1 MLLLLVT
8 TWVEIKCKSG
18 NDIRLSN
25 NEENAVQENSNKL
38 HNNIILKNKIIKLSE
53 SSFNL
58 RSLSVEAELN
68 FLMAGESYFYIFSRG
83 REEFSTD
90 MSVCYINK
98 ELDSNR
104 KFINFAILQLSEDDG
119 VSYIIKTLKKQ
130 EIPKQ
135 ENYINNLDI
144 CEVRLSFIDNGD
156 NKCYVLIENDSKKQ
170 LVFMADFY
178 LPTSECSNLM
188 FGGNL

>member
-1 MLLLLVT
+1 M
-8 TWVEIKCKSG
+8 EIKSKTG
-18 NDIRLSN
+18 NNTRLSN
-25 NEENAVQENSNKL
+25 FEENVLSQGENSTKTL

-83 REEFSTD
+83 REEFSND

-135 ENYINNLDI
+135 G
-144 CEVRLSFIDNGD
+144 R
-156 NKCYVLIENDSKKQ
+156 
-170 LVFMADFY
+170 VF
-178 LPTSECSNLM
+178 L
-188 FGGNL
+188 